1 MLRLDTYQKC
11 KVAAVILD
19 SHTQKNIIVY
29 PYRREFIKCLKIALE
44 LHCSFRSS
52 IFLWKTTVT
61 ASEYNYPGILYSHT
75 KVPKRRLKVYESNF
89 AAPVISYPHT
99 KKVKNAGSEMYQ
111 GCDLAAFMSYVY
123 TERTKRRKGS
133 DFVNLERQSN
143 TGRGNR
149 KKYT

>member
-29 PYRREFIKCLKIALE
+29 PYTREFIKCLKIALE

-75 KVPKRRLKVYESNF
+75 KVPKRRLKVYESNA

-99 KKVKNAGSEMYQ
+99 KKLKMLARKCIRVVILLHLCHIFTQNEQSEEKVVI
-111 GCDLAAFMSYVY
+111 L
-123 TERTKRRKGS
+123 
-133 DFVNLERQSN
+133 
-143 TGRGNR
+143 
-149 KKYT
+149 